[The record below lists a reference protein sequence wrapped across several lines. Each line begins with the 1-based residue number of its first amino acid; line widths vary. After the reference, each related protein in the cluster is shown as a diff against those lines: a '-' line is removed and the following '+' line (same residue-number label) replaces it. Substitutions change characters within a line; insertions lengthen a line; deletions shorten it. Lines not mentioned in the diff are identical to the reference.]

1 MRIRMLFWDWA
12 DVIPMVLIREGATPS
27 QSPRTAPC
35 PEGRMSCVD
44 VEHSNSSSSSK
55 WRAQSRDAL
64 FARQALIFCSK
75 KRDTCLLRRVL
86 CSTSTNVVQTYNDS
100 RRSRLQGEAAC
111 SSKLLAVGNA
121 LTVATVGHASTFAI
135 IPRSPLLRV
144 LAFMCLLQ
152 SSECKHTF
160 LSLSASRLEHPFNLF
175 NPF

>member
-1 MRIRMLFWDWA
+1 
-12 DVIPMVLIREGATPS
+12 
-27 QSPRTAPC
+27 
-35 PEGRMSCVD
+35 
-44 VEHSNSSSSSK
+44 
-55 WRAQSRDAL
+55 
-64 FARQALIFCSK
+64 
-75 KRDTCLLRRVL
+75 
-86 CSTSTNVVQTYNDS
+86 
-100 RRSRLQGEAAC
+100 
-111 SSKLLAVGNA
+111 LLAVGNA